1 MLALYREAYKKKSDV
16 MTLNKITLTQ
26 KNCQYEMF
34 KFYKEHLHP
43 LSPIPSLRHMLMWSL
58 QSSMYVM
65 GWQFSF
71 NGQLNW
77 TAAEANWRLLMEPIA
92 ATNYEIIEA
101 ACFVGE
107 HRGGRPGPWADDV
120 YTGVSWTDVCMTAR
134 DQQDA
139 AEEERDDVGDDDLEI
154 NTPRQMMHLT
164 QGDESAFLD
173 LNEFAVELDS
183 ALENHDEDDDPD
195 DDEAAWSP
203 FGTAPP
209 GAPPA
214 YRAGEANAM
223 AAEQSDD
230 EPACRTRRASI
241 SVCG

>member
-1 MLALYREAYKKKSDV
+1 
-16 MTLNKITLTQ
+16 
-26 KNCQYEMF
+26 MF

-43 LSPIPSLRHMLMWSL
+43 LSPIPSLRHMLMWAL
-58 QSSMYVM
+58 QSSLYLM

-77 TAAEANWRLLMEPIA
+77 SAAEANWRLVMEPLA
-92 ATNYEIIEA
+92 AANYDIIEA
-101 ACFVGE
+101 ACFVSE
-107 HRGGRPGPWADDV
+107 HRGGRPGPWADDC

-139 AEEERDDVGDDDLEI
+139 AEEHDDDVRGEDTEI
-154 NTPRQMMHLT
+154 NTPPHEPHHPS
-164 QGDESAFLD
+164 GESAFLD
-173 LNEFAVELDS
+173 LNEFAVELDFVS
-183 ALENHDEDDDPD
+183 EHHDEDDDPD
-195 DDEAAWSP
+195 DDEAPWSP

-223 AAEQSDD
+223 AAEESDD
-230 EPACRTRRASI
+230 EPPDNTPVRQRPRYLDDEAAVGR
-241 SVCG
+241 